1 MRIAPVAML
10 AAFLAGA
17 TFVTAEA
24 AELRLDADQLDR
36 VSAGMTMSRGITLQQ
51 IPALI
56 DAYGYGD
63 AFGNVAFG
71 SGLGEF
77 SGSVGTVR
85 SIGRGLGGRFGGAFA
100 GIGLPLGMPLGMPMT
115 R

>member
-24 AELRLDADQLDR
+24 DELRLDADQLDR

-63 AFGNVAFG
+63 AFSNVEFG
-71 SGLGEF
+71 STLGDLG
-77 SGSVGTVR
+77 GSIGTVR
-85 SIGRGLGGRFGGAFA
+85 GIGRGLGGRFGGAFA
-100 GIGLPLGMPLGMPMT
+100 GIGLPLGMSMT